1 MPRRKLISDLEVF
14 TTVRRLMSASGEKA
28 ASFSAVARATGLA
41 GATLVQ
47 RFGSQ
52 ERMVQAALVAAWDA
66 LGARTTEAAA
76 MTEISPKGALAL
88 LKSLAP
94 KSPEVE
100 DPRLLD
106 AHLRDPALR
115 ARAAEWRG
123 QVEEA
128 LALRLGGGAKG
139 QTLAAIVF
147 SAWQG
152 QLSWQSVGGKGFRLK
167 DLIKR
172 LTS

>member
-1 MPRRKLISDLEVF
+1 MPRKKLIPDLEVF
-14 TTVRRLMSASGEKA
+14 ATIRSLMSASGEKA
-28 ASFSAVARATGLA
+28 ASFAAVSRATGLA

-52 ERMVQAALVAAWDA
+52 ERMVQAALMAAWEA
-66 LGARTTEAAA
+66 LEARTAEASAVA
-76 MTEISPKGALAL
+76 ELSPKGTLAL
-88 LKSLAP
+88 LKALAP
-94 KSPEVE
+94 KPPDTD

-123 QVEEA
+123 QVEQA

-139 QTLAAIVF
+139 QELAAIVF

-152 QLSWQSVGGKGFRLK
+152 QLSWQHAGGKGFRLK
-167 DLIKR
+167 ELLKR
-172 LTS
+172 LT